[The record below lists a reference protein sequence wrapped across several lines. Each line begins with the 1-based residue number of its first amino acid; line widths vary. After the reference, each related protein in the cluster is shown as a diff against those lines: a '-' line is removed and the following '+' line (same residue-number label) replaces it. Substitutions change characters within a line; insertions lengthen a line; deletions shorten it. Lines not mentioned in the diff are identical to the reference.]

1 MTYSR
6 KNDQRVGASTGDMLV
21 LLAILT
27 LALAVAYP
35 RLRERAFERQLDGA
49 VSMIEALR
57 EASSAFEDQDR
68 QWPAPSP
75 PGVTP
80 PELASTFP
88 TEHDLAAEGYTL
100 EWNRW
105 ETVDRSRAPESSAPA
120 PSAPTQ
126 QDSRADSVTS
136 VPTTRFRTMGG
147 VTVYSGDSALL
158 AGLLEHYGTSLS
170 FVRDTIWTLMIP
182 R

>member
-1 MTYSR
+1 MS
-6 KNDQRVGASTGDMLV
+6 L
-21 LLAILT
+21 
-27 LALAVAYP
+27 
-35 RLRERAFERQLDGA
+35 
-49 VSMIEALR
+49 IEALR

-68 QWPAPSP
+68 DWPAPSP

-80 PELASTFP
+80 PELASTLP
-88 TEHDLAAEGYTL
+88 PEHDLAAEGYTL
-100 EWNRW
+100 AWNRW
-105 ETVDRSRAPESSAPA
+105 ETVDRSRVGFAPEPSAPA

-126 QDSRADSVTS
+126 PDSPADSVPS

-147 VTVYSGDSALL
+147 VTVYSGNSALL

-170 FVRDTIWTLMIP
+170 FVRDTTWTLVIL